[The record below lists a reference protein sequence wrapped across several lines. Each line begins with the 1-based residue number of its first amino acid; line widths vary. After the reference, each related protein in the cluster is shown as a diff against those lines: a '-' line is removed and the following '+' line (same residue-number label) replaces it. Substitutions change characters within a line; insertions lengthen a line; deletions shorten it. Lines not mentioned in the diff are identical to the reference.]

1 MKLNDISDLKK
12 LVSKLNRIATTQA
25 LIALNRDY
33 NELDEGTVNNIKDR
47 VMAVYD
53 ENWTGGKRQEFW
65 GQALNFINRF
75 WGEHFSKCD
84 DAGKRTIAFPGIAKL
99 LIEEEAHHAWNAV
112 VIGCIERS
120 GLGVMRVFENI
131 HKGQTVVLSVGEEDY
146 VVAPTGVEPLTE
158 DSDIGSDVTHLFS
171 PGATY
176 DSLISAE
183 LYCENEISVDNFYYR
198 ALAVSTGLIEDLRD
212 QNFDDDYIEMSLTDS
227 RNCMTAIEALLI
239 ARSHTSRVKYA
250 APSLTL
256 ASGLLQSANFGTSEV
271 ISNLIVQSVPFD
283 VPNHRF
289 IADHALSGF
298 ARMLRK
304 RGLLI
309 ERHRYPE
316 LVALVGSFSVQI
328 VKRSDN
334 DDMLVRW
341 DDRLAEAL
349 ADLIYEFG
357 NGNKGVANLLAKA
370 TEYKTLLEDAA
381 MILTVVYKN
390 QIRC

>member
-53 ENWTGGKRQEFW
+53 ENWTGGNRQEFW

-99 LIEEEAHHAWNAV
+99 LLDNEISHAWNTV
-112 VIGCIERS
+112 VMECIEKS
-120 GLGVMRVFENI
+120 ELGEMRVFESV
-131 HKGQTVVLSVGEEDY
+131 HKGHTIVLSVGEVDY
-146 VVAPTGVEPLTE
+146 VVSPTGVEVLTE
-158 DSDIGSDVTHLFS
+158 HSDIGADITYIFN
-171 PGATY
+171 PGPVAIEF
-176 DSLISAE
+176 ISGE
-183 LYCENEISVDNFYYR
+183 LYRDCEIMGDNYYYR
-198 ALAVSTGLIEDLRD
+198 ALAVSVGLLDDLKDQRHEDFAIHHNLS
-212 QNFDDDYIEMSLTDS
+212 NT
-227 RNCMTAIEALLI
+227 RNYLVAIEALLI
-239 ARSHTSRVKYA
+239 ARAPKGRIKYA

-309 ERHRYPE
+309 EKHRYPE

-334 DDMLVRW
+334 DEILVRW